1 MTAEANKRAEDGQG
15 TRWNAR
21 VPLRFSMM
29 EREMLVLTRKL
40 NQEIVIGDEIRIT
53 IVAVGGDQVK
63 LGITA
68 PRSVPVHRLEVY
80 QERQNDAR
88 ALEKV
93 VPA

>member
-1 MTAEANKRAEDGQG
+1 
-15 TRWNAR
+15 
-21 VPLRFSMM
+21 MM

-80 QERQNDAR
+80 QERQLDAR
-88 ALEKV
+88 PLEKV